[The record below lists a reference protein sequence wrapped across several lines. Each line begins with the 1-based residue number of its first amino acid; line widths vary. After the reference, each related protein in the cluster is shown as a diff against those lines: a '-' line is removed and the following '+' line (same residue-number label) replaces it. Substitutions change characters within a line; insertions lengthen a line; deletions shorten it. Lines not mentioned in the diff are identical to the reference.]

1 MLVTVIIFLREVLEA
16 ALILSVLLAVS
27 FQLEHNRKWVFPSI
41 AFGFVGASITAYYL
55 GDISNLLE
63 GTGQEV
69 MNSSLLLAMSLLI
82 NTICVWLWQCLNKN
96 QTDLSR
102 TFDNIVKTILIV
114 NVSIVIMHEGSELSI
129 YCYSFM
135 QTHENNLSLIL
146 GGGLGLG
153 IGASLGAIVYYLLIN
168 LERRTL
174 LISAICILMLI
185 SAGMASQAA
194 LYLIQSGWLPSH
206 SALWDT
212 SNIISER
219 SIVGQLLYAL
229 IGYEATPSPLQ
240 VLFYFAVIII
250 CVVSIMISNNFYA
263 KTECNNYE

>member
-27 FQLEHNRKWVFPSI
+27 FQFKLSRKWIFPALSI
-41 AFGFVGASITAYYL
+41 GFLGATISAYFL

-69 MNSSLLLAMSLLI
+69 MNSTLLI
-82 NTICVWLWQCLNKN
+82 TMCFLINIICIWIWQCLNNNQAAFSTLLAKN
-96 QTDLSR
+96 
-102 TFDNIVKTILIV
+102 IKKILILD
-114 NVSIVIMHEGSELSI
+114 VSIAIMHEGSELSI
-129 YCYSFM
+129 YSYSLIQM
-135 QTHENNLSLIL
+135 HDNHLSLIL

-153 IGASLGAIVYYLLIN
+153 IGASLGAIIYYFLIN
-168 LERRTL
+168 MQKRTL
-174 LISAICILMLI
+174 LITAIAILILI

-194 LYLIQSGWLPSH
+194 LYLIQSGWLPSQLP
-206 SALWDT
+206 LWDT
-212 SNIISER
+212 SQIISER

-240 VLFYFAVIII
+240 ILFYFAVIII
-250 CVVSIMISNNFYA
+250 CISSIILTT
-263 KTECNNYE
+263 KTKRHN

>member
-27 FQLEHNRKWVFPSI
+27 FQLTNDRKWILPAL
-41 AFGFVGASITAYYL
+41 AFGFIGASITACFL

-69 MNSSLLLAMSLLI
+69 MNSTLLIIMSLLI
-82 NTICVWLWQCLNKN
+82 NTICVWLWQCRNNSHADTSILLAK
-96 QTDLSR
+96 
-102 TFDNIVKTILIV
+102 IIKTILIV
-114 NVSIVIMHEGSELSI
+114 NVSIAIMHEGSELSI
-129 YCYSFM
+129 YSYSFM
-135 QTHENNLSLIL
+135 QIHESNLSLIL

-168 LERRTL
+168 LQRHTL
-174 LISAICILMLI
+174 LITAIAILILI

-194 LYLIQSGWLPSH
+194 LYLIQSGWLPSQLP
-206 SALWDT
+206 LWDT
-212 SNIISER
+212 TQIISER
-219 SIVGQLLYAL
+219 SIIGQLLYAL

-240 VLFYFAVIII
+240 ILFYFSSIVI
-250 CVVSIMISNNFYA
+250 CFVSIYTLTKFKLLSSVS
-263 KTECNNYE
+263 

>member
-27 FQLEHNRKWVFPSI
+27 FQLNSDRKWVFP
-41 AFGFVGASITAYYL
+41 ALVFGFIGASITAYFL

-69 MNSSLLLAMSLLI
+69 MNSTLLLTMSMLI
-82 NTICVWLWQCLNKN
+82 NAICIWLWLNLNKN
-96 QTDLSR
+96 KSSSSFALT
-102 TFDNIVKTILIV
+102 NIIKTILVV
-114 NVSIVIMHEGSELSI
+114 NVSIAIMHEGSELSI
-129 YCYSFM
+129 YSYSFM
-135 QTHENNLSLIL
+135 QIHDNNLSLIL

-168 LERRTL
+168 LQRKTL
-174 LISAICILMLI
+174 LIAAIVILILI

-229 IGYEATPSPLQ
+229 IGYEATPSPVQ
-240 VLFYFAVIII
+240 VMFYFTVIII
-250 CVVSIMISNNFYA
+250 CIISIIISTKY
-263 KTECNNYE
+263 KRQHSG

>member
-27 FQLEHNRKWVFPSI
+27 FQFKLSRRWVLPALGI
-41 AFGFVGASITAYYL
+41 GFVGASISAYFL

-69 MNSSLLLAMSLLI
+69 MNSTLLLTMSFLI
-82 NTICVWLWQCLNKN
+82 NIICVWIWHCLYKN
-96 QTDLSR
+96 QTAFVFLLIS
-102 TFDNIVKTILIV
+102 NIKIILIA
-114 NVSIVIMHEGSELSI
+114 NVSIAIMHEGSELSI
-129 YCYSFM
+129 YSYSLIQM
-135 QTHENNLSLIL
+135 NDNHLSFIL

-153 IGASLGAIVYYLLIN
+153 IGASLGAIIYYLLTN
-168 LERRTL
+168 MQKCTL
-174 LISAICILMLI
+174 LITAIAILTLI

-194 LYLIQSGWLPSH
+194 LYLIQSGWLPSQLP
-206 SALWDT
+206 LWDT
-212 SNIISER
+212 SQIIPER

-240 VLFYFAVIII
+240 ILFYFAAIISCILSIVITTKIKHKNS
-250 CVVSIMISNNFYA
+250 V
-263 KTECNNYE
+263 

>member
-16 ALILSVLLAVS
+16 ALIISILLAVS
-27 FQLEHNRKWVFPSI
+27 HQFSLGRKWIVPAFV
-41 AFGFVGASITAYYL
+41 FGFVGASASALFL
-55 GDISNLLE
+55 GDISNLFD

-69 MNSSLLLAMSLLI
+69 MNSSLLIAIAFLI
-82 NTICVWLWQCLNKN
+82 NIICVWLAQFRCKVN
-96 QTDLSR
+96 TAS
-102 TFDNIVKTILIV
+102 NIIFNSSIKTVLIV
-114 NVSIVIMHEGSELSI
+114 NVGIAIMHEGSELSI
-129 YCYSFM
+129 YSYSFI
-135 QTHENNLSLIL
+135 QTHDSMLSLIL

-168 LERRTL
+168 LQRRTL
-174 LISAICILMLI
+174 LLVAIIILMLV

-206 SALWDT
+206 DALWDT
-212 SNIISER
+212 SQIISER

-250 CVVSIMISNNFYA
+250 CLTSIMMSTKLKRTNVV
-263 KTECNNYE
+263 